1 MRYFNVELKIS
12 QLVYGNEPLA
22 LWTMEIKYFKLIKTI
37 VEEGSIA
44 NSTDK
49 LFLTQS
55 ALSHQLREMEER
67 LGFKVFT
74 RTRNKWKLTEEG
86 VEIYALGNIILENI
100 ERSFKNIEQLRIGSA
115 GNIKVST
122 ECYSFYQGLSAFV
135 QKMGLLYPEIT
146 IDLIVEATHQ
156 PIPKILSKE
165 IDIAIVTE
173 RPVHET
179 LSSIEIYED
188 EIFAIMHHENALNK
202 KAFLEVKDF
211 SSMHLIIHSFPLETV
226 SVYEQ
231 FLKPNNITPQK
242 ITAIP
247 LTEVA
252 LEMANA
258 NMGIMCMPQ
267 WALKSFI
274 DYESLVFKRIGRN
287 GLKRTHY
294 LVFRKLD
301 RSKKHINDFVS
312 NFQENF

>member
-1 MRYFNVELKIS
+1 MKIF
-12 QLVYGNEPLA
+12 QLVCSGEPLA
-22 LWTMEIKYFKLIKTI
+22 LRTMEIKYFKLIKTI

-55 ALSHQLREMEER
+55 ALSYQLREMEER

-74 RTRNKWKLTEEG
+74 RTRNKWNLTEEG
-86 VEIYALGNIILENI
+86 AEIYALGNIILENI
-100 ERSFKNIEQLRIGSA
+100 ERSFKNIEQLRMGSA
-115 GNIKVST
+115 GNIKVGT
-122 ECYSFYQGLSAFV
+122 ECYSFYQGLSSFI
-135 QKMGLLYPEIT
+135 QKMGLLYPEIN

-173 RPVHET
+173 RPINET
-179 LSSIEIYED
+179 LCSIEIYED
-188 EIFAIMHHENALNK
+188 EIFAIMHHENTLKN
-202 KAFLEVKDF
+202 KAFLDTKDF
-211 SSMHLIIHSFPLETV
+211 TTTHLIIHSFPLETV

-231 FLKPNNITPQK
+231 FLKPNKIAPKK

-252 LEMANA
+252 LEMVHA
-258 NMGIMCMPQ
+258 NMGIMCMPK

-274 DYESLVFKRIGRN
+274 DYERLVFKRIGRN
-287 GLKRTHY
+287 GLKRKHY
-294 LVFRKLD
+294 LVFRKSD
-301 RSKKHINDFVS
+301 QTKKYITDFVS
-312 NFQENF
+312 NFVDSFSKN